1 MEITTNVQE
10 TPVKTPQKV
19 IVIGGSIA
27 GLLTARVLV
36 QEGRSPKA
44 EGRRL

>member
-1 MEITTNVQE
+1 MKN
-10 TPVKTPQKV
+10 QKSKV
-19 IVIGGSIA
+19 SGGLPLFVGAAYLASKA
-27 GLLTARVLV
+27 LL